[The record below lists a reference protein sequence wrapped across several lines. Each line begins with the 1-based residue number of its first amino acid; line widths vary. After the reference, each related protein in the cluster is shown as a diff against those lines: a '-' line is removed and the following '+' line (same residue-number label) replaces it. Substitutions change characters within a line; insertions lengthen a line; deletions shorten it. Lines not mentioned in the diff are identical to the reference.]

1 MTDNKNT
8 FKYTYSA
15 REQAEIKK
23 IREKYTEPEKKEK
36 SNIEKLRALD
46 ASVTKKASLFAIVL
60 GVIGALTLGAG
71 MSLTMTDFANILGT
85 ISYLAMPIGIVLGL
99 IGIVLVALA
108 YPMYNM
114 VAKSERARIAPE
126 IIRLTD
132 ELLK

>member
-23 IREKYTEPEKKEK
+23 IREKYSEPEKKEK

-60 GVIGALTLGAG
+60 GVMGALTLGVG
-71 MSLTMTDFANILGT
+71 MSLTMTDFSNILGT